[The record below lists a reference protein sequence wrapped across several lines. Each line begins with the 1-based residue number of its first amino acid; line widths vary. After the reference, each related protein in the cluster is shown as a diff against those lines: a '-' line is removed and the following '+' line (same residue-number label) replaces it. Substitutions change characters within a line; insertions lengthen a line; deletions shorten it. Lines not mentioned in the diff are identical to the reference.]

1 MCHWT
6 ANVRCKICFV
16 EWQQLSLTVYMHV
29 TCLSLWLVWKN
40 KLDVR
45 QEGAAVI
52 QYDLCQWLEIGDC
65 ERRLCRQ
72 SLLETLTTTRASRP
86 LGLYPST
93 ATLFEILAYAFQVA
107 NHLTGQVEVENS
119 KDILRIAKHVC
130 IDGISW
136 VSLAIF
142 PHIPG
147 INKPLLTNTGL
158 ISNRRPAASWPI
170 SFDDSGLCQ
179 FAAGQ
184 RSSTKGTLA
193 LTVLFICIRIIRCW
207 YDLYIFESIGSYLGI
222 WWNMQIDAD
231 RLYKLISLTHKSW
244 YRIYLQSSGKW
255 LAGKNWLANQPSLG
269 ARASGSADISLT
281 FCE

>member
-16 EWQQLSLTVYMHV
+16 EWQQLSLTV
-29 TCLSLWLVWKN
+29 LVYIHACDLFVFVAWKN
-40 KLDVR
+40 KLDVW
-45 QEGAAVI
+45 QEGAAVL
-52 QYDLCQWLEIGDC
+52 QYFFLSMVGDW
-65 ERRLCRQ
+65 RLWETSRQ
-72 SLLETLTTTRASRP
+72 SLLETLTTTRASQP
-86 LGLYPST
+86 LGLQELRHS
-93 ATLFEILAYAFQVA
+93 LRFYAFQVA

-119 KDILRIAKHVC
+119 KEILRIAKHVC
-130 IDGISW
+130 IVGNSW

-158 ISNRRPAASWPI
+158 ISNQRPAASWPI

-193 LTVLFICIRIIRCW
+193 LVLFISGSSGSSGADMNW
-207 YDLYIFESIGSYLGI
+207 KYLTNIGSYLGI

-231 RLYKLISLTHKSW
+231 RL
-244 YRIYLQSSGKW
+244 
-255 LAGKNWLANQPSLG
+255 
-269 ARASGSADISLT
+269 
-281 FCE
+281 

>member
-16 EWQQLSLTVYMHV
+16 EWQQLSLTVLVYIHACDLFV
-29 TCLSLWLVWKN
+29 FVACLKEQIRCLTGRCRSATVLFF
-40 KLDVR
+40 
-45 QEGAAVI
+45 G
-52 QYDLCQWLEIGDC
+52 QWLEIGDC
-65 ERRLCRQ
+65 ERRLGKAYWKLWQ
-72 SLLETLTTTRASRP
+72 QQEP
-86 LGLYPST
+86 LGPLDSKNCD
-93 ATLFEILAYAFQVA
+93 TLWGSKAYAFQVA

-119 KDILRIAKHVC
+119 KEILRIAKHVC

-142 PHIPG
+142 PHILG

-170 SFDDSGLCQ
+170 SFDDSGHCQ

-193 LTVLFICIRIIRCW
+193 LVLFISGSSGSSGADMNW
-207 YDLYIFESIGSYLGI
+207 KYLTNIGSYLGI

-231 RLYKLISLTHKSW
+231 RL
-244 YRIYLQSSGKW
+244 
-255 LAGKNWLANQPSLG
+255 
-269 ARASGSADISLT
+269 
-281 FCE
+281 

>member
-16 EWQQLSLTVYMHV
+16 EWQQLSLTVLVYIHACDLFV
-29 TCLSLWLVWKN
+29 FVACLKEQIRCLTGRCRSATVLFF
-40 KLDVR
+40 
-45 QEGAAVI
+45 G
-52 QYDLCQWLEIGDC
+52 QWLEIGDC
-65 ERRLCRQ
+65 ERRLGKAYWKLWQ
-72 SLLETLTTTRASRP
+72 QQEP
-86 LGLYPST
+86 LGPLDSKNCD
-93 ATLFEILAYAFQVA
+93 TLWGSKAYAFQVA
-107 NHLTGQVEVENS
+107 DHLTGQVEVENS
-119 KDILRIAKHVC
+119 KEILRIAKHVC

-142 PHIPG
+142 PHILG

-193 LTVLFICIRIIRCW
+193 LVLFISGSSGADMNW
-207 YDLYIFESIGSYLGI
+207 KYLTNIGSYLGI

-231 RLYKLISLTHKSW
+231 RL
-244 YRIYLQSSGKW
+244 
-255 LAGKNWLANQPSLG
+255 
-269 ARASGSADISLT
+269 
-281 FCE
+281 